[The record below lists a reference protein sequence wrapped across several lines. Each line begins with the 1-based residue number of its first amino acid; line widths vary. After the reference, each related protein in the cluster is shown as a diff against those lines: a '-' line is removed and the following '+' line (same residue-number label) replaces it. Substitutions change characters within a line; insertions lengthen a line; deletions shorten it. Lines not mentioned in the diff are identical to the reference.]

1 LIKLSLDIEEDYD
14 FDLFGICCH
23 LKDYR
28 LCWELNQSC
37 KFGLKKVE
45 DLELSVKNEVQAYS
59 FYEYNDHENLLY
71 YFLINNRSDYGYLIP
86 EEKNCDYL
94 LIVKGNLNRKEN
106 EVLISKIN
114 QVKQI
119 LAVYPIQVGEL
130 KSKKNLI
137 F

>member
-1 LIKLSLDIEEDYD
+1 MIKLSLEIEEDYD

-37 KFGLKKVE
+37 KFDLKKGE
-45 DLELSVKNEVQAYS
+45 DLELSVKEEVQTYS
-59 FYEYNDHENLLY
+59 FYEFDDKENLLH
-71 YFLINNRSDYGYLIP
+71 YFLINNRSGYGYLIP

-94 LIVKGNLNRKEN
+94 LIVKGNLNGREKEM
-106 EVLISKIN
+106 LFSKIN

-119 LAVYPIQVGEL
+119 LAVYPLHVNRL